1 MSLAISGM
9 LLVNSDASI
18 AQNAWR
24 KIPANAIFETGD
36 TWISGGKQFRLYGV
50 QACIR
55 GTYITGK
62 DAKKRDCGELS
73 LGMLTGLVKAWDPLC
88 AVVSEA
94 ASTSYVICYA
104 DVENGSLR
112 ERVELGTALIASGFA
127 FAAQNNLGGP
137 ASISYWAAEQQAK
150 ATKSGLWQYLDLP
163 NPNDVL
169 LKALNGTR

>member
-1 MSLAISGM
+1 M
-9 LLVNSDASI
+9 LLVSLDASI
-18 AQNAWR
+18 GQDAWQ
-24 KIPANAIFETGD
+24 KIPAGAIFETGD
-36 TWISGGKQFRLYGV
+36 TWISGGKRFRLYGV

-62 DAKKRDCGELS
+62 DGIRRDCGDLS

-88 AVVSEA
+88 AVLSEA
-94 ASTSYVICYA
+94 SSTSYVVCYA
-104 DVENGSLR
+104 DVANGSMR

-150 ATKSGLWQYLDLP
+150 ATKSGLWQYSDLP
-163 NPNDVL
+163 NPNDIL